1 MIVCVQEVTQKDFPL
16 PTLGPKLLAI
26 RDELV
31 SGRGFYLIKG
41 LPVRKWT
48 RQEAILAY
56 WGLGTYW
63 GHAVSQNGKGHLI
76 GHVKVRKEQ
85 HVSSSTFQSHSACV
99 EKPQCL
105 GRWLTRSKDYLD
117 LRCVAY

>member
-1 MIVCVQEVTQKDFPL
+1 VQEVTQKDFPL

-41 LPVRKWT
+41 LPVQKWT
-48 RQEAILAY
+48 REEAILAY

-76 GHVKVRKEQ
+76 GHVKVWEDQ
-85 HVSSSTFQSHSACV
+85 NIPSSTFQADSACV
-99 EKPQCL
+99 RKPRYF
-105 GRWLTRSKDYLD
+105 GWWLTRSTGQHE
-117 LRCVAY
+117 